1 MNVGILGLWPCS
13 SFSGNICFE
22 FSVLCLCS
30 VVKVT
35 LIEYFWL
42 REVTLPNY
50 FNSVLQLN
58 AVTSAWLTVCFRK
71 SSGLNHW
78 SDLTESMRVRKVILR
93 SSCNC
98 AKSSNFWGFFWSS
111 LFWAHFRP
119 MKSKNRIKSIWPV
132 NVILEIISSIN
143 RLYALLVKMS
153 L

>member
-1 MNVGILGLWPCS
+1 MNVGILVLWPCV

-22 FSVLCLCS
+22 FSLLCLCS

-35 LIEYFWL
+35 LSEFFWL
-42 REVTLPNY
+42 REVTLQNY

-58 AVTSAWLTVCFRK
+58 AVTSAWLTVYFRK
-71 SSGLNHW
+71 SSGSNHW

-98 AKSSNFWGFFWSS
+98 VKSSNFWGFFWSS
-111 LFWAHFRP
+111 LFWAHFRL
-119 MKSKNRIKSIWPV
+119 MKSKNRKKSIWPV